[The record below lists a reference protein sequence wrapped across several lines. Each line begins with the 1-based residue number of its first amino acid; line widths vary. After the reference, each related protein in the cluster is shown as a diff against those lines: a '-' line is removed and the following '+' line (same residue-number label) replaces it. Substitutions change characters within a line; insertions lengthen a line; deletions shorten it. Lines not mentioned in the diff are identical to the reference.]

1 MFEVR
6 GPLMVAGKYDKATM
20 KVDMHQKDIDIIS
33 EFAKK
38 LNCPTPMLSAA
49 AQIYT
54 AALAQGRAKQ
64 DTASVCA
71 VLEEM
76 AGFRRKS

>member
-6 GPLMVAGKYDKATM
+6 GPLMVAGRYDEATM
-20 KVDMHQKDIDIIS
+20 KVDMHQKDINIIS
-33 EFAKK
+33 EFAKN

-54 AALAQGRAKQ
+54 AALASGRAKQ

-71 VLEEM
+71 VLEEL
-76 AGFRRKS
+76 AGIKRKS

>member
-6 GPLMVAGKYDKATM
+6 GPSMVSGQFDEATM
-20 KVDMHQKDIDIIS
+20 KVDMHQKDINNIS
-33 EFAKK
+33 DFAKK
-38 LNCPTPMLSAA
+38 LDCPTPLLSAA

-54 AALAQGRAKQ
+54 AALAKGYAKH
-64 DTASVCA
+64 DTAAVCA

-76 AGFRRKS
+76 AGIKRKL

>member
-1 MFEVR
+1 A
-6 GPLMVAGKYDKATM
+6 AGKFDEATM
-20 KVDMHQKDIDIIS
+20 KVDMHQKDINIIS
-33 EFAKK
+33 DFAQK
-38 LNCPTPMLSAA
+38 LNCPTPLLSAA

-54 AALAQGRAKQ
+54 AALAKGLAKQ

-76 AGFRRKS
+76 AGIKRKL